1 MSHTTT
7 VKVQIKDMNILEKAL
22 QELNIPYQKGT
33 FQLYSSSHS
42 GIAVKLEG
50 WRYPVIFSKGEIYY
64 DNYGGNWG
72 NKAKLEELI
81 NKVIPTYTKILT
93 IEELAKM
100 GFRIEQIEKQGDK
113 IVITAQEQEVY
124 L

>member
-7 VKVQIKDMNILEKAL
+7 IKVQIKDMNILEKAL

-42 GIAVKLEG
+42 GIAIKLEG
-50 WRYPVIFSKGEIYY
+50 WKYPVIFSKGKIHY

-72 NKAKLEELI
+72 NQTKLEELI
-81 NKVIPTYTKILT
+81 NKIIPTYTKILT

-100 GFRIEQIEKQGDK
+100 GFRIEQIEEQEGK
-113 IVITAQEQEVY
+113 IIITAQEQEVY